1 MKKPPL
7 VLLTPEAT
15 NTSIDPQVRPVDLI
29 ELKGKCSDVGMR
41 SGGMGSRRNPYKT
54 HTGTKKQDKKVIRNT
69 QQDTTTER
77 AYPLRRNG
85 SGQ

>member
-54 HTGTKKQDKKVIRNT
+54 HTGIKKQGKKVIKGI
-69 QQDTTTER
+69 QQDTTTGR